1 MTKREPRLGL
11 YLSGAASA
19 APARRHGSD
28 RLLEQRGQREAARG
42 RASNPTWSLFFPFFG
57 CSYPS
62 PPLHGSF
69 LPLTALVGRGTGLAS
84 AASTSL
90 GTRLVRVLFA
100 PTSELSRSRPESSH
114 AVLIF
119 PNLSRSFPIVP
130 SQRPC
135 SHCLFRIPHSVF
147 IIAAWRIAEGRRL
160 FPRACVLRTGGAAR
174 CCQGAEIDAVLGK
187 TMCMHVRH
195 REAWIRE
202 GNVISPGREIKYRRG
217 QERTGEDRRFRSC
230 TASVESSFQ
239 LPCPL
244 CHPLAD
250 HTIIKPRFT
259 FETASAIAITTTT
272 RLEGCLNSIT
282 LQHH

>member
-1 MTKREPRLGL
+1 MTKRELRLGL

-114 AVLIF
+114 AVLIS
-119 PNLSRSFPIVP
+119 PNLSQSCPHSALVHTA
-130 SQRPC
+130 C
-135 SHCLFRIPHSVF
+135 SAFRIPRSSSLLGGHLVRDCG
-147 IIAAWRIAEGRRL
+147 WRIAEGRRL
-160 FPRACVLRTGGAAR
+160 FPVHA
-174 CCQGAEIDAVLGK
+174 
-187 TMCMHVRH
+187 
-195 REAWIRE
+195 
-202 GNVISPGREIKYRRG
+202 YRRCRALLPRCGNRCRFGENNVHTCAAPRNVDKGG
-217 QERTGEDRRFRSC
+217 QCDFARAGN
-230 TASVESSFQ
+230 Q
-239 LPCPL
+239 
-244 CHPLAD
+244 
-250 HTIIKPRFT
+250 I
-259 FETASAIAITTTT
+259 
-272 RLEGCLNSIT
+272 
-282 LQHH
+282 